1 MVKVFSFK
9 FIEELRIIYRD
20 LSKLLR
26 LKYYSS
32 TSSRSIRCI
41 SKAHIVPMML
51 SEDLPELWFRCRAVE
66 GPSREGRESETACC
80 EPQS

>member
-41 SKAHIVPMML
+41 SNAHIVPMML